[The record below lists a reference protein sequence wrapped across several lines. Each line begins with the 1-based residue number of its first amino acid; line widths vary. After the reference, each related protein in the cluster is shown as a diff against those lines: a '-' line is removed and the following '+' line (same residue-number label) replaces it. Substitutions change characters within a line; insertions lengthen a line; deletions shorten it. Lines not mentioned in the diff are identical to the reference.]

1 MRVRVRCSGCT
12 SHSCGCARCAGAHV
26 ALVRVTRTRAHDVAE
41 LHHRVSSTCI
51 PLLSQRVLK
60 PSPVLQEAPCLRGV
74 KATKGSWVTAGVCLP
89 TSSQPNLSFAA
100 DAKVH
105 KRVTRVCGRG
115 CSSSLPVRVL
125 TCDDDDGDGEA
136 SEDDTNGDDAA
147 DTDDEVEGDGE
158 RDCIS
163 SCHAAGN
170 STATTCMPRCIS
182 PRPQPT

>member
-1 MRVRVRCSGCT
+1 MCVCVCV
-12 SHSCGCARCAGAHV
+12 AAGAHHTVAVVEGAWAHV
-26 ALVRVTRTRAHDVAE
+26 ALVQVTRTRVHDVAE

-51 PLLSQRVLK
+51 PLLLQRVFK
-60 PSPVLQEAPCLRGV
+60 PSPVLQEAPCSRGV
-74 KATKGSWVTAGVCLP
+74 KVTKGSLVTAGVCLP
-89 TSSQPNLSFAA
+89 TASQPNLSFAA
-100 DAKVH
+100 DAEVH
-105 KRVTRVCGRG
+105 KRVTHECDRG

-147 DTDDEVEGDGE
+147 DTDDEVEGHGE

-182 PRPQPT
+182 PCHQPT